1 MQGTS
6 CCRTIH
12 RKIPGYWPKDGGGD
26 VQITFTKQSVDV
38 IAKVVNMKGWVVAP
52 TMTRGAKKVGA
63 TLAGN
68 MSQLGPN
75 VPTRA
80 KRVKKKILKPQ
91 PKETVPVEE
100 EEHGDASIRR
110 TQQGRDNIKKIYNEK
125 SFWTWQGSLSKCSG
139 IWHSWL
145 MPAQVSGNRQLSLAR
160 FAGSIGADI
169 WMHVPGWCKWCWE
182 VHPPFKLPQRR
193 CAQLMWAH
201 LGGGQGFATKWP
213 LPKKTH
219 LLACKCLG
227 PLGRNVLAS
236 QGKFHTLKKFLFV
249 ANYNARENLL

>member
-1 MQGTS
+1 MLWCYVKFVSEAWSDLQWGFECLCPSRIGTTHFVVHRQGTS

-12 RKIPGYWPKDGGGD
+12 CKIPGYWPKDGGGD

-75 VPTRA
+75 VPKPA

-100 EEHGDASIRR
+100 EELGDASIRR
-110 TQQGRDNIKKIYNEK
+110 TQQGRDNIKKIMKNLFELDK
-125 SFWTWQGSLSKCSG
+125 AVFPNA
-139 IWHSWL
+139 
-145 MPAQVSGNRQLSLAR
+145 PAFDTLGRCRLKFQ
-160 FAGSIGADI
+160 GADSYL
-169 WMHVPGWCKWCWE
+169 WPDLLEASGRTFECMYLGDVNDVGQCTPRSSYPKDV
-182 VHPPFKLPQRR
+182 VHSL
-193 CAQLMWAH
+193 CGLI
-201 LGGGQGFATKWP
+201 
-213 LPKKTH
+213 
-219 LLACKCLG
+219 
-227 PLGRNVLAS
+227 
-236 QGKFHTLKKFLFV
+236 
-249 ANYNARENLL
+249 